1 MRTVEFREVYLRL
14 WEGLGSPA
22 TPLAASKSSL
32 CPGDVG
38 WSPETVEK
46 GESGEEEESK
56 EKGEGSDSEDS
67 DDDTDSR
74 SDDEE
79 SGGSETANNSASDS
93 EGSGTGTCTWSDSDS
108 GSSSYSSH
116 SGRSSRSSQ
125 NTTHQTTFSIRET
138 NFEQGGLKLKISA
151 LKVSKQDS
159 ECRKSSKERE
169 KSERVEKVEKVADEG
184 GRPQSL
190 SPGEEN
196 KGEIKASDA
205 EGNEK
210 ADILEKPVNSVAKA
224 TEEMITKKPSDVVLK
239 TPVEGNKPT
248 STKKSTAADSA
259 KVTGSKCDGKSP
271 LGRKPEATR
280 RKTRTSRPSKEK
292 GK

>member
-1 MRTVEFREVYLRL
+1 MDPYSMPQLDKASPVYTDAAYEGGPGASGNVKKYSPVSSEALPHLTHSAWSAVIHQPAEDDSEPDDLPSTVDMDAIK
-14 WEGLGSPA
+14 GSPA

-56 EKGEGSDSEDS
+56 GKEGEGSDSEDS

-74 SDDEE
+74 SDDE

-138 NFEQGGLKLKISA
+138 NFEQVKFSM
-151 LKVSKQDS
+151 
-159 ECRKSSKERE
+159 SS
-169 KSERVEKVEKVADEG
+169 
-184 GRPQSL
+184 L
-190 SPGEEN
+190 Y
-196 KGEIKASDA
+196 
-205 EGNEK
+205 
-210 ADILEKPVNSVAKA
+210 
-224 TEEMITKKPSDVVLK
+224 
-239 TPVEGNKPT
+239 
-248 STKKSTAADSA
+248 
-259 KVTGSKCDGKSP
+259 
-271 LGRKPEATR
+271 
-280 RKTRTSRPSKEK
+280 
-292 GK
+292 